1 MRHCRNKLIGV
12 FIWLLLPI
20 AGFSQAPEPLETIRV
35 ESDLVDLKVNVV
47 SMNPQSPSPELQQKD
62 FRVLEDGRPQDIAF
76 FAAAEAP
83 FDLVLLLDLSGS
95 SKDKL
100 KLIRQSAR
108 RFVDATRPTDR

>member
-1 MRHCRNKLIGV
+1 MRYCLNKLIGV
-12 FIWLLLPI
+12 LIYLLIPV
-20 AGFSQAPEPLETIRV
+20 AGFAQAPEPVETIRV

-47 SMNPQSPSPELQQKD
+47 SLNPQSPSPELQQRD

-76 FAAAEAP
+76 FASADAP

-108 RFVDATRPTDR
+108 